1 MRKKLFC
8 LLSVSCLLAL
18 GACDQGG
25 SSTSNSGTS
34 IQPSTGLKE
43 RYNCIDISEA
53 LEIAS
58 KASEP
63 TQERY
68 YLYGK
73 ITSVSNY
80 DYGSMEIEDE
90 TGKIYIYGTYSED
103 GSVQYKNLEYK
114 PNVNDEIVIYA
125 TLQTHSG
132 QPEVKN
138 AWLIDYVDSSTQF
151 DVNEYEKMTIAKA
164 REAEK
169 GKKVLVSGVVSRK
182 TYATGKKENGFYLV
196 DNTSSIYV
204 YDSSTVSKVEEGN
217 TITLAATKDYW
228 ILEKEESFAKKYGY
242 NGSCQLTKGHIVS
255 NDKGNNNID
264 TSWVEETTIKNIMDT
279 PVTENITNKIFK
291 ANAYIV
297 KSQKEGYVNYYI
309 DDLDETTGSYV
320 YTQCNGSDLD
330 WLEEFNGKICTVLV
344 VAINA
349 KSTISGCS
357 WRFIPISVKDEGFT
371 FDKANVGQFI
381 YDYNVKTLFED
392 VYTGDPKIVVPVTAS
407 SSLLGFEN
415 ASISYSSNNEKVA
428 YFSEDEGA
436 LTFHTNEVGNAAITV
451 KINYE
456 NNAAFVKTFN
466 VSVTLPDVT
475 EFITVKE
482 AIDSELNSI
491 VTVKGIAGPSLVNKV
506 GFYLIDESGA
516 IAITTSSET
525 ISSIS
530 LGNEVILKGTRSQ
543 LGVVQDKSVGEI
555 FLDNCEL
562 VSNLY
567 GKHDYS
573 TASFDSSK
581 TLADLAQIKAT
592 EDATAQVYV
601 FEGTFEKV
609 VQPKYSNMYVKN
621 GDTKIRLYCS
631 NAAQYGWLDEFVDQT
646 VTIEMALCNWNGKTY
661 YTGCV
666 LSVTVNGVKTMNTL
680 VYNQNN

>member
-1 MRKKLFC
+1 
-8 LLSVSCLLAL
+8 
-18 GACDQGG
+18 
-25 SSTSNSGTS
+25 
-34 IQPSTGLKE
+34 
-43 RYNCIDISEA
+43 
-53 LEIAS
+53 
-58 KASEP
+58 
-63 TQERY
+63 
-68 YLYGK
+68 
-73 ITSVSNY
+73 
-80 DYGSMEIEDE
+80 MEIEDE

-114 PNVNDEIVIYA
+114 PDVNDEIVIYA

-228 ILEKEESFAKKYGY
+228 ILEKEESFAEKYGY

-330 WLEEFNGKICTVLV
+330 WLEEFDGKICTVLV

-451 KINYE
+451 TINYK

-475 EFITVKE
+475 ESITVKE

-516 IAITTSSET
+516 IAITASSET

-555 FLDNCEL
+555 FLDNCKL

-680 VYNQNN
+680 VYNKNN

>member
-1 MRKKLFC
+1 
-8 LLSVSCLLAL
+8 
-18 GACDQGG
+18 
-25 SSTSNSGTS
+25 
-34 IQPSTGLKE
+34 
-43 RYNCIDISEA
+43 
-53 LEIAS
+53 
-58 KASEP
+58 
-63 TQERY
+63 
-68 YLYGK
+68 
-73 ITSVSNY
+73 
-80 DYGSMEIEDE
+80 MEIEDE

-114 PNVNDEIVIYA
+114 PDVNDEIVIYA

-228 ILEKEESFAKKYGY
+228 ILEKEESFAEKYGY

-330 WLEEFNGKICTVLV
+330 WLEEFDGKICTVLV

-428 YFSEDEGA
+428 YFSEDESA

-451 KINYE
+451 TINYK

-475 EFITVKE
+475 ESITVKE

-516 IAITTSSET
+516 IAITASSET

-680 VYNQNN
+680 VYNKNN

>member
-1 MRKKLFC
+1 
-8 LLSVSCLLAL
+8 
-18 GACDQGG
+18 
-25 SSTSNSGTS
+25 
-34 IQPSTGLKE
+34 
-43 RYNCIDISEA
+43 
-53 LEIAS
+53 
-58 KASEP
+58 
-63 TQERY
+63 
-68 YLYGK
+68 
-73 ITSVSNY
+73 
-80 DYGSMEIEDE
+80 MEIEDE

-228 ILEKEESFAKKYGY
+228 ILEKEESFAEKYGY

-309 DDLDETTGSYV
+309 DNLDETTGSYV

-330 WLEEFNGKICTVLV
+330 WLEEFDGKICTVLV

-451 KINYE
+451 TINYK

-475 EFITVKE
+475 ESITVKE

-516 IAITTSSET
+516 IAITASSET

-543 LGVVQDKSVGEI
+543 LGVVQNKSVGEI

-592 EDATAQVYV
+592 EDVTAQVYV

>member
-1 MRKKLFC
+1 
-8 LLSVSCLLAL
+8 
-18 GACDQGG
+18 
-25 SSTSNSGTS
+25 
-34 IQPSTGLKE
+34 
-43 RYNCIDISEA
+43 
-53 LEIAS
+53 
-58 KASEP
+58 
-63 TQERY
+63 
-68 YLYGK
+68 
-73 ITSVSNY
+73 
-80 DYGSMEIEDE
+80 MEIEDE

-114 PNVNDEIVIYA
+114 PDVNDEIVIYA

-228 ILEKEESFAKKYGY
+228 ILEKEESFAEKYGY

-330 WLEEFNGKICTVLV
+330 WLEEFDGKICTVLV

-451 KINYE
+451 TINYK

-475 EFITVKE
+475 ESITVKE

-516 IAITTSSET
+516 IAITASSET

-680 VYNQNN
+680 VYNKNN

>member
-1 MRKKLFC
+1 
-8 LLSVSCLLAL
+8 
-18 GACDQGG
+18 
-25 SSTSNSGTS
+25 
-34 IQPSTGLKE
+34 
-43 RYNCIDISEA
+43 
-53 LEIAS
+53 
-58 KASEP
+58 
-63 TQERY
+63 
-68 YLYGK
+68 
-73 ITSVSNY
+73 
-80 DYGSMEIEDE
+80 
-90 TGKIYIYGTYSED
+90 
-103 GSVQYKNLEYK
+103 
-114 PNVNDEIVIYA
+114 
-125 TLQTHSG
+125 
-132 QPEVKN
+132 
-138 AWLIDYVDSSTQF
+138 
-151 DVNEYEKMTIAKA
+151 
-164 REAEK
+164 
-169 GKKVLVSGVVSRK
+169 
-182 TYATGKKENGFYLV
+182 
-196 DNTSSIYV
+196 
-204 YDSSTVSKVEEGN
+204 
-217 TITLAATKDYW
+217 
-228 ILEKEESFAKKYGY
+228 
-242 NGSCQLTKGHIVS
+242 
-255 NDKGNNNID
+255 
-264 TSWVEETTIKNIMDT
+264 MDT

-291 ANAYIV
+291 ANAYIA

-320 YTQCNGSDLD
+320 YTQCNGSDLN
-330 WLEEFNGKICTVLV
+330 WLEKFDGKICTVLV

-371 FDKANVGQFI
+371 FDKANVGQFV
-381 YDYNVKTLFED
+381 YDYKVKTLFED
-392 VYTGDPKIVVPVTAS
+392 VYTGDPKVMVPVTAS
-407 SSLLGFEN
+407 SSLLGFAN
-415 ASISYSSNNEKVA
+415 ASISYYSSNEKVA

-436 LTFHTNEVGNAAITV
+436 LTFHTNEVGNATITV

-456 NNAAFVKTFN
+456 NNATFVKTFN
-466 VSVTLPDVT
+466 VSVTLPKVT
-475 EFITVKE
+475 ESITVKE
-482 AIDSELNSI
+482 AIDSELNSV

-573 TASFDSSK
+573 TASFDGSK
-581 TLADLAQIKAT
+581 TLADLAKIKAT
-592 EDATAQVYV
+592 ENATAQVYV

-621 GDTKIRLYCS
+621 GNTKIRLYCS
-631 NAAQYGWLDEFVDQT
+631 NAAQYEWLDEFENQT

-666 LSVTVNGVKTMNTL
+666 LSVTANGVKTMNTL

>member
-1 MRKKLFC
+1 
-8 LLSVSCLLAL
+8 
-18 GACDQGG
+18 
-25 SSTSNSGTS
+25 
-34 IQPSTGLKE
+34 
-43 RYNCIDISEA
+43 
-53 LEIAS
+53 
-58 KASEP
+58 
-63 TQERY
+63 
-68 YLYGK
+68 
-73 ITSVSNY
+73 
-80 DYGSMEIEDE
+80 MEIEDE

-114 PNVNDEIVIYA
+114 PDVNDEIVIYA

-228 ILEKEESFAKKYGY
+228 ILEKEESFAEKYGY

-255 NDKGNNNID
+255 NDKGSNNID

-330 WLEEFNGKICTVLV
+330 WLEEFDGKICTVLV

-451 KINYE
+451 TINYK

-475 EFITVKE
+475 ESITVKE

-516 IAITTSSET
+516 IAITASSET

-680 VYNQNN
+680 VYNKNN

>member
-1 MRKKLFC
+1 M
-8 LLSVSCLLAL
+8 
-18 GACDQGG
+18 
-25 SSTSNSGTS
+25 
-34 IQPSTGLKE
+34 
-43 RYNCIDISEA
+43 
-53 LEIAS
+53 
-58 KASEP
+58 
-63 TQERY
+63 
-68 YLYGK
+68 
-73 ITSVSNY
+73 
-80 DYGSMEIEDE
+80 
-90 TGKIYIYGTYSED
+90 
-103 GSVQYKNLEYK
+103 
-114 PNVNDEIVIYA
+114 
-125 TLQTHSG
+125 
-132 QPEVKN
+132 
-138 AWLIDYVDSSTQF
+138 
-151 DVNEYEKMTIAKA
+151 
-164 REAEK
+164 
-169 GKKVLVSGVVSRK
+169 
-182 TYATGKKENGFYLV
+182 
-196 DNTSSIYV
+196 
-204 YDSSTVSKVEEGN
+204 
-217 TITLAATKDYW
+217 ATKDYW
-228 ILEKEESFAKKYGY
+228 ILEDEVPFAEKYGY
-242 NGSCQLTKGHIVS
+242 KGSCQLTKGHIIS
-255 NDKGNNNID
+255 NDEGRNDID
-264 TSWVEETTIKNIMDT
+264 TSWVEETTIKQIMDT

-291 ANAYIV
+291 ANAYIA

-320 YTQCNGSDLD
+320 YTQCNGSDFN
-330 WLEEFNGKICTVLV
+330 WLEKFDGKICAVLV

-371 FDKANVGQFI
+371 FDKANVGQFV
-381 YDYNVKTLFED
+381 YDYKVKTLFKD
-392 VYTGDPKIVVPVTAS
+392 VYTGDPKVIVPVTAS
-407 SSLLGFEN
+407 SSLLGFAN
-415 ASISYSSNNEKVA
+415 ASISYSSSNEKVV
-428 YFSEDEGA
+428 YFSEDEGV
-436 LTFHTNEVGNAAITV
+436 LTFHTNEVGNATITV

-456 NNAAFVKTFN
+456 NNATFVKTFN
-466 VSVTLPDVT
+466 VSVTLPKVT
-475 EFITVKE
+475 ESITVKE
-482 AIDSELNSI
+482 AIDSELNSV

-573 TASFDSSK
+573 TASFDGSK
-581 TLADLAQIKAT
+581 TLADLAKIKAT
-592 EDATAQVYV
+592 ENATAQVYV

-631 NAAQYGWLDEFVDQT
+631 NAAQYGWLDEFENQT

-666 LSVTVNGVKTMNTL
+666 LSVTANGVKTMNTL